1 MQRLLFTLGLGSVSL
16 RAGSPSG
23 DGAETLIAIVDDHSA
38 NVNKRSAAAE
48 LKPRHDAASNTFNM
62 IHKIYKN

>member
-1 MQRLLFTLGLGSVSL
+1 M